1 MIEII
6 PALDIIE
13 GRCVRLVQGDFARKT
28 IYGND
33 PVDIAL
39 AFESAGVRRLHMVD
53 LDGAKTG
60 SITNLRVLERIADA
74 TGLVID
80 FGGGIKSESDVRSV
94 LDAGAAM
101 AVVGSAAVS
110 DREEF
115 LSWISDFGGERLLL
129 GADVRDGKIA
139 IDGWQTNTDL
149 RIVPFLGEMREAG
162 VGRAFVTDISKDGLM
177 KGPSVGLYREILDAI
192 PDFGL
197 IASGGISGKDDIR
210 VLHEAGVSGA
220 IIGKAIYEGLVDP
233 AELVRL
239 SLSFQGE
246 E

>member
-6 PALDIIE
+6 PAIDIIE
-13 GRCVRLVQGDFARKT
+13 GRCVRLVQGDFARQT
-28 IYGND
+28 VYGND

-39 AFESAGVRRLHMVD
+39 AFESAGVRRLHLVD
-53 LDGAKTG
+53 LDGARTG
-60 SITNLRVLERIADA
+60 SISNLRVLERIADA
-74 TGLVID
+74 TALVID
-80 FGGGIKSESDVRSV
+80 FGGGITSESDVRSV

-101 AVVGSAAVS
+101 AVVGSAAVRKR
-110 DREEF
+110 DEF
-115 LSWISDFGGERLLL
+115 LAWVSDIGGERLLL

-139 IDGWQTNTDL
+139 IDAWQTDTDL
-149 RIVPFLGEMREAG
+149 RIVPFLTEMREAG
-162 VGRAFVTDISKDGLM
+162 IGRAFVTDISKDGLM
-177 KGPSVGLYREILDAI
+177 KGPSVALYREILDAL
-192 PDFGL
+192 PDFEL
-197 IASGGISGKDDIR
+197 IASGGISGNEDIR

-239 SLSFQGE
+239 SGSLNGE